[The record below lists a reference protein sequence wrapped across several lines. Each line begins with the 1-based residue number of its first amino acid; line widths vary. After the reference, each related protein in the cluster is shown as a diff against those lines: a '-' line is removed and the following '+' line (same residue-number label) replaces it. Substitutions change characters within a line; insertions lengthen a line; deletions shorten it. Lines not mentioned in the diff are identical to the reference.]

1 MYRNYNAN
9 PLNNNVT
16 DCFIRSLSCATGKS
30 WDYVFNEISNM
41 AQWNGTTM
49 DDRNFILEYLD
60 RHFERLPKF
69 YGTIGE
75 ASKMYRNNTILV
87 TTKGHIVCC
96 KQGNVL
102 DSWDSSN
109 RPVEYIWLVKKG

>member
-1 MYRNYNAN
+1 MSYRYYNAN
-9 PLNNNVT
+9 PLNNNIT

-30 WDYVFNEISNM
+30 WDETYERISDM
-41 AQWNGTTM
+41 AQWAGMTM
-49 DDRNFILEYLD
+49 DNRDFILEYLD
-60 RHFERLPKF
+60 RHYERLPRF

-75 ASKMYRNNTILV
+75 ASKKYKNNTILV
-87 TTKGHIVCC
+87 TTPGHIVCC

-109 RPVEYIWLVKKG
+109 KQVEYIWKVR